1 MLLPRRGAVTWNLQ
15 GNRSLDVHEVI
26 IAPEL
31 RSDERGSYRYVC
43 IAAWGTLARKQANT
57 GIERIIADRTIKA
70 DLFNDFKV
78 FYQPQG
84 ERVISRQNAGREE
97 WLRADARWIRQ
108 DRVTAA
114 DDAIGWQ
121 RETVSRDLD
130 REIQECID
138 RYLLRVAAKGYLGD
152 KRGTTLN
159 MQVGAGDDD
168 AHENANNLNFSRT
181 GTQLF
186 IHANTNGNGRWN
198 AGGRFQ
204 NVTVPAGATID
215 SAVVQLNVVDTT
227 SDNTNANIFC
237 NDVDSASDFNTEAD
251 VTNRTLTTAS
261 VNWSALDVGSGFVS
275 APDCSTAVQE
285 VIDRAGWASGNNLC
299 VLIRGVSASARN
311 CISHS
316 YNASAADAWKLD
328 IDYTAPAGGTTR
340 RRDLLLLGVGA

>member
-1 MLLPRRGAVTWNLQ
+1 VAVTWNLL

-57 GIERIIADRTIKA
+57 GIERTIADRTIKA
-70 DLFNDFKV
+70 ALLNDFRC
-78 FYQPQG
+78 YDQPQG
-84 ERVISRQNAGREE
+84 QRIIQRGTNTIE
-97 WLRADARWIRQ
+97 WLRADNRWIRQ

-138 RYLLRVAAKGYLGD
+138 RYLLRAAAKGYLGD

-159 MQVGAGDDD
+159 LQVGAGNAD
-168 AHENANNLNFSRT
+168 AHETDDGGVFSSTTTT
-181 GTQLF
+181 GVTTDS
-186 IHANTNGNGRWN
+186 NTAAGTRFNGGHWFS
-198 AGGRFQ
+198 G
-204 NVTVPAGATID
+204 VTIPSGSTINSAT
-215 SAVVQLNVVDTT
+215 AVIVTT
-227 SDNTNANIFC
+227 STTRDDPNINIYC
-237 NDVDSASDFNTEAD
+237 EAADSPGNFATTAD
-251 VTNRTLTTAS
+251 VTSRARTTANTS
-261 VNWSALDVGSGFVS
+261 WVATGIGTSPVTS
-275 APDCSTAVQE
+275 PDFTTAVQE
-285 VIDRAGWASGNNLC
+285 VVDRAGWASGNNLTMLFDGKSD
-299 VLIRGVSASARN
+299 VNRSFRTT
-311 CISHS
+311 S
-316 YNASAADAWKLD
+316 YDGTAADAAKLD